1 MATNNTVKVTLKI
14 RNDIAANWTNN
25 NPILAMGEFG
35 LEQTSLLFK
44 IGDGVTHWNNL
55 PYLNKFDSNKLKH
68 NADGTITFSDDFTA
82 LLNKVITTDGGQT
95 INGNLTIMGTPV
107 NDTHVVTKAYVDAA
121 VANAGNLKRQI
132 VNSIDELVDVNEL
145 DTNTIYMLK
154 DNSAIGADKYKEYMV
169 ISRVLTQIGDTSVD
183 LTGLITGTHTSGN
196 LIMID
201 NTGALVDSGIPAA
214 GINALTP
221 GNSSTLGGVK
231 SSTADDFIRIT
242 VDNDVTGVNA
252 GFMTLNRVSTSKLYV
267 PDGDTLILEGG
278 NSSTGVI
285 TNG

>member
-1 MATNNTVKVTLKI
+1 MASNNNSVRVTLKI

-35 LEQTSLLFK
+35 LEQSSLLFK
-44 IGDGVTHWNNL
+44 VGDGVTHWNDL
-55 PYLNKFDSNKLKH
+55 PYLNKLDNTKLKH
-68 NADGTITFSDDFTA
+68 NTDGTITFSDDFTA

-95 INGNLTIMGTPV
+95 INGNLTIMGTPTD
-107 NDTHVVTKAYVDAA
+107 NTHAVTKAYVDTA
-121 VANAGNLKRQI
+121 VANAGHLKRTI
-132 VNSIDELVDVNEL
+132 VYELPLASEADA
-145 DTNTIYMLK
+145 DTIYMMK
-154 DNSAIGADKYKEYMV
+154 DNSATGADKYKEYMLISGV
-169 ISRVLTQIGDTSVD
+169 ITQIGDTSVD
-183 LTGLITGTHTSGN
+183 LTGLITGTSVAGN
-196 LIMID
+196 LIMTD
-201 NTGALVDSGIPAA
+201 NTGALVDTGIAA
-214 GINALTP
+214 ADIGKLEPGTP
-221 GNSSTLGGVK
+221 SLLGGVK

-242 VDNDVTGVNA
+242 DEANDGVGQA